1 MIGIVPPSGKSGQT
15 HDRRSEDRLRPV
27 RRSLLFGDLN
37 NFAATILSAILANA
51 VGQFLSSAIG
61 AEAMRGARQGVVGP
75 LFMSAGFGM
84 ASFRIGHDVPM
95 FSTLTVDP
103 GGRPNGDQ

>member
-1 MIGIVPPSGKSGQT
+1 MIGIVPPPEKSGQA
-15 HDRRSEDRLRPV
+15 HDPRLEGRLRPV
-27 RRSLLFGDLN
+27 RHSLLFGDFN
-37 NFAATILSAILANA
+37 NFAATILSAILANT

-75 LFMSAGFGM
+75 FLVRPGFGM

-95 FSTLTVDP
+95 ILASTVNP